1 MKFSSQ
7 HIASYQ
13 IPIFTY
19 IFTDDEMMTHK
30 IFPSLFSMIDSEED
44 EGKIIINFLK
54 RMDYRYMDIW
64 YHKFSKE
71 MAHYIWDNYV
81 QKVENGCGRIAE
93 VTNTL
98 DFYKIKEKY
107 KQSGGISSQVQL
119 ILSNSKTTTTS
130 MLKHMTGELGF
141 HNKIYILGIS
151 NGRKSFLKHYTTV
164 INNDESQNNTLVLPL
179 APLLNMELPQMQTKL
194 KAKWQP
200 KQDKLD
206 LIYRGIQRNI
216 GCIESPGHC
225 FHETTSWLP
234 YVIGGIK
241 VITNSLHE
249 ILLNSDGPVCINDMR
264 NRIFNIIKDNS
275 RKFPVNFESNVSYDM
290 LFKDRALHLG
300 YDIGVYQSRMDN
312 FDVIGKAHSESLSLN
327 GTNKTILEN
336 ISIYNKTCSED
347 CTPGFFK
354 YYDKR
359 ETLPF
364 CWTCLPCAKNTITT
378 ETNAGQCEP
387 CGVENCSTISNTC
400 TKVSELYISVTSRY
414 FLVGAVTAGVSIMT
428 TIILGI
434 IVKRNEIRPIVKA
447 CDKEYLYLMLFS
459 LTLGFATSVI
469 PLLKPTSFSC
479 SAEYLSQ
486 ILVSSLITT
495 NLAWRSIMVYRI
507 FTADRVLKR
516 KSFATIKILFLNI
529 VILVTVFS
537 FGLIDVLVV
546 GPTWYIDK
554 TEERDHE
561 PMYLICKSHGVG
573 ATGLFAFLP
582 LVPAIAA
589 FGVTLILAFKMRQF
603 PFNFKETLN
612 IFAAAM
618 ICLSCYLMYFAGYS
632 FSKDYYK
639 SLLRTILYLA
649 SNLAFLFCI
658 FLPKTIVLLK
668 PDVDIEMERAEVRY
682 SINTFAA
689 APPNL
694 GRKSIQ
700 RSATS
705 G

>member
-1 MKFSSQ
+1 
-7 HIASYQ
+7 
-13 IPIFTY
+13 
-19 IFTDDEMMTHK
+19 MTHK
-30 IFPSLFSMIDSEED
+30 IFPSLFSMIDSEEN
-44 EGKIIINFLK
+44 EGKIIISFLK

-81 QKVENGCGRIAE
+81 QKVEN
-93 VTNTL
+93 
-98 DFYKIKEKY
+98 KIKEKY
-107 KQSGGISSQVQL
+107 KQSGGNSSQVQL

-130 MLKHMTGELGF
+130 MLKHMTEELGF

-164 INNDESQNNTLVLPL
+164 INSDESQNNTLVLPL

-275 RKFPVNFESNVSYDM
+275 RKFPVNFESNVSYDIF
-290 LFKDRALHLG
+290 FKDRALHLG
-300 YDIGVYQSRMDN
+300 YDIGVYQSRMDS

-347 CTPGFFK
+347 CTPGFYK

-387 CGVENCSTISNTC
+387 CGVEECSTINNTC

-554 TEERDHE
+554 TQERDHE

-649 SNLAFLFCI
+649 SNLTFLFCI